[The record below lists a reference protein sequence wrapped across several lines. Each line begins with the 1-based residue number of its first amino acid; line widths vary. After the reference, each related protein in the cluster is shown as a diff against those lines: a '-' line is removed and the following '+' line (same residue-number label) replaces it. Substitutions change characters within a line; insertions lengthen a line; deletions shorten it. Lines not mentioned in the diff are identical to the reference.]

1 MRRPLKSL
9 PPFVQDALIF
19 FVIFAVAIGVAHA
32 LSRVYDDNNPFAT
45 SLFILVVAVISRYT
59 SGYLPGIIASVVGV
73 VCVNYLFTYPFGEF
87 DMSVSGYPM
96 TFAVMLLVSL
106 FISTLTTQIKK
117 QEQLRYEAEKDKMRA
132 NLLRS
137 VSHDIR
143 TPLTA
148 IIGSSSVLA
157 EHNTLPPAEQ
167 MELARSINRNAIW
180 LLRMTEN
187 ILSVT
192 RFGSDGVVLEKT
204 DEVVEEIVGS
214 AITRFRKTTGNSISV
229 TVSSP
234 EDIVLAPMDATLI
247 EQVLLNLLENVVQH
261 AKTATAIHIQIE
273 QHPDKVQINVADN
286 GSGIP
291 KQLLPILFDGYEAMV
306 GEHADRNRRMGIGLA
321 VCRAIIRA
329 HGGEISA
336 ENQPAGGAVFR
347 FWLPTGGITA

>member
-1 MRRPLKSL
+1 MRRSLKAL
-9 PPFVQDALIF
+9 PPFVRDSLIF
-19 FVIFAVAIGVAHA
+19 FVIFAAAIGVAHT

-45 SLFILVVAVISRYT
+45 SLFILAVAVISRYT
-59 SGYLPGIIASVVGV
+59 SGYLPGVIASVVGV
-73 VCVNYLFTYPFGEF
+73 LCVNYLFTYPFGEF
-87 DMSVSGYPM
+87 DMSISGYPM

-157 EHNTLPPAEQ
+157 EPNALSPEEHA
-167 MELARSINRNAIW
+167 ELARGINRNAIW

-192 RFGSDGVVLEKT
+192 RFNDDGVVLEKT

-214 AITRFRKTTGNSISV
+214 AITRFRKTSSNSIPITISA
-229 TVSSP
+229 P
-234 EDIVLAPMDATLI
+234 EEILLAPMDATLI
-247 EQVLLNLLENVVQH
+247 EQVLLNLMENVVQH
-261 AKTATAIHIQIE
+261 AKAATAIHIQIE
-273 QHPDKVQINVADN
+273 QAPGRVQISVADN
-286 GSGIP
+286 GAGLP
-291 KQLLPILFDGYEAMV
+291 KQLLPVLFDGYEAMV
-306 GEHADRNRRMGIGLA
+306 SEHADRNRRMGIGLA

-336 ENQPAGGAVFR
+336 ENQPVGGAVFR
-347 FWLPTGGITA
+347 FWLPIGGETA

>member
-9 PPFVQDALIF
+9 PPFVRDALIF
-19 FVIFAVAIGVAHA
+19 FVIFAAAIGVAHA

-59 SGYLPGIIASVVGV
+59 NGYLPGIIASVVGV
-73 VCVNYLFTYPFGEF
+73 LCVNCLFTYPFGEF
-87 DMSVSGYPM
+87 DMSISGYPM
-96 TFAVMLLVSL
+96 TFAVMLLVSV

-148 IIGSSSVLA
+148 IIGSSSVLS
-157 EHNTLPPAEQ
+157 EQNTLAPEERA
-167 MELARSINRNAIW
+167 ELARGINRNAIW

-192 RFGSDGVVLEKT
+192 RFSSDGVVLEKT

-214 AITRFRKTTGNSISV
+214 AIMRFRKTTGNSISI
-229 TVSSP
+229 TVSAP
-234 EDIVLAPMDATLI
+234 EDIVLAPMDAMLI

-261 AKTATAIHIQIE
+261 AKTATAIQIQIE
-273 QHPDKVQINVADN
+273 QHPDKVQISVADN
-286 GSGIP
+286 GEGLP
-291 KQLLPILFDGYEAMV
+291 KHLLPVLFDGYEAMV
-306 GEHADRNRRMGIGLA
+306 GENSDRNRRMGIGLT

-336 ENQPAGGAVFR
+336 ENAPSGGAIFH
-347 FWLPTGGITA
+347 FWLPTGGVTA

>member
-1 MRRPLKSL
+1 MRHPFRSL
-9 PPFVQDALIF
+9 PAVVRDALTF
-19 FVIFAVAIGVAHA
+19 LVIFAAAIGVAHA

-45 SLFILVVAVISRYT
+45 SLFILAVAIVSRYT
-59 SGYLPGIIASVVGV
+59 SGYLFGIIASVVGV
-73 VCVNYLFTYPFGEF
+73 LCVNYLFTYPFGEF
-87 DMSVSGYPM
+87 DLSISGYPM
-96 TFAVMLLVSL
+96 TFAVMLLVSV

-117 QEQLRYEAEKDKMRA
+117 QEQLRYEAEKDKIRA

-148 IIGSSSVLA
+148 IIGSSSVLS
-157 EHNTLPPAEQ
+157 EPNTLSLEEQ
-167 MELARSINRNAIW
+167 TELARGINRNAIW

-192 RFGSDGVVLEKT
+192 RFGNDGVVLDKT

-214 AITRFRKTTGNSISV
+214 AITRFRKTTGNSIPI
-229 TVSSP
+229 TVSAPS
-234 EDIVLAPMDATLI
+234 DIVLAPMDATLI

-261 AKTATAIHIQIE
+261 AKAATAIRIVIEEDPEKVRIQIS
-273 QHPDKVQINVADN
+273 DN
-286 GSGIP
+286 GCGMP
-291 KQLLPILFDGYEAMV
+291 RHLLPVLFDGYEAMV
-306 GEHADRNRRMGIGLA
+306 GEGADRNRRMGIGLA

-336 ENQPAGGAVFR
+336 ENDPSGGAIFQ
-347 FWLPTGGITA
+347 FWLPTGGKTT

>member
-9 PPFVQDALIF
+9 PPFVRDSLVF
-19 FVIFAVAIGVAHA
+19 FVIFATAIGVAHA

-45 SLFILVVAVISRYT
+45 SLFILAVAIISRYT
-59 SGYLPGIIASVVGV
+59 NGYLPGIIASIIGV
-73 VCVNYLFTYPFGEF
+73 LCVNYLFTYPFGEF
-87 DMSVSGYPM
+87 DMSISGYPM

-106 FISTLTTQIKK
+106 FISTLTTQVKK

-157 EHNTLPPAEQ
+157 EHNNLSPAEQ
-167 MELARSINRNAIW
+167 TELARGINRNAIW

-192 RFGSDGVVLEKT
+192 RFGDDGVVLEKT

-214 AITRFRKTTGNSISV
+214 AINRFRKTSSNNIPITV
-229 TVSSP
+229 TAP
-234 EDIVLAPMDATLI
+234 EDILLAPMDATLI
-247 EQVLLNLLENVVQH
+247 EQVLLNLLENTVQH
-261 AKTATAIHIQIE
+261 AKTATAIEIQIE
-273 QHPDKVQINVADN
+273 QHPDSVQISVADN
-286 GSGIP
+286 GEGLP
-291 KQLLPILFDGYEAMV
+291 KHMLPVLFDGYEAMV
-306 GEHADRNRRMGIGLA
+306 GENADRNRRMGIGLA
-321 VCRAIIRA
+321 VCRAIIHA

-347 FWLPTGGITA
+347 FWLPIGGKAA

>member
-1 MRRPLKSL
+1 MRRPPKSL
-9 PPFVQDALIF
+9 PPFVWDSLVF
-19 FVIFAVAIGVAHA
+19 FVIFAAAIGVAHA

-45 SLFILVVAVISRYT
+45 SLFILAVAVISRYT
-59 SGYLPGIIASVVGV
+59 SGYLPGIIASIVGV
-73 VCVNYLFTYPFGEF
+73 LCVNYLFTYPFGEF
-87 DMSVSGYPM
+87 DMSISGYPM

-157 EHNTLPPAEQ
+157 EPNTLSPEEQ
-167 MELARSINRNAIW
+167 TALARGINRNAIW

-192 RFGSDGVVLEKT
+192 RFGNDGVVLEKT

-214 AITRFRKTTGNSISV
+214 AITRFRKTTGNSIPI
-229 TVSSP
+229 TVSAP
-234 EDIVLAPMDATLI
+234 EEIVLAPMDPTLI

-261 AKTATAIHIQIE
+261 AKTATAIRIEIEEAPEKVRIQI
-273 QHPDKVQINVADN
+273 ADN

-291 KQLLPILFDGYEAMV
+291 KHLLSDLFDGYDAMV
-306 GEHADRNRRMGIGLA
+306 GDGADRNRRMGIGLA

-336 ENQPAGGAVFR
+336 ENDPSGGAIFY
-347 FWLPTGGITA
+347 FWLPTGGKTA